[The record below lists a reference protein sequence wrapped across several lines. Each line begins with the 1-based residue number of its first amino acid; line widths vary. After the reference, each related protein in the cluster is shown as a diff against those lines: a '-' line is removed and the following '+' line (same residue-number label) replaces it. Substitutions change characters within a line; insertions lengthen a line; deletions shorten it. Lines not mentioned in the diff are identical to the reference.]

1 MKRGRPAHERKMTRK
16 PQHQFKT
23 PTVTSY
29 DLNEDSTFKP
39 NLNGHRVCESNSGVG
54 GSGTKRALNRDMEC
68 CTTKLLKAIKTKT
81 HTEQGFMGMTHALSA
96 CALVLALIAFAPL
109 FMEKVLGVWQ
119 ISFVALLCLALIGGA
134 LMPDLDNTNSSANS
148 ALGFVGDGIS
158 AVMRATAP
166 IVKNMVHTKYDKDLD
181 NPHRSFYHTGVSAI
195 LVGGLG
201 AGISAV
207 MRATAPIVKNMVHT
221 KYDKDLDNPHRSFY
235 HTGVSA
241 ILVGGLGAAACA
253 IPGMTGK
260 ICAMVLAFIGAHVAL
275 STLLK
280 GALKKAAGK
289 SNKIIGAL
297 LPLVFSLAVV
307 AALWFTLPK
316 TVPYWEIG
324 VAFGLGWLVHILGD
338 MCTTS
343 GVPILWPVP
352 IRGKMWYDV
361 RLLKIK
367 AGGAVENV
375 LFIPLFTIIIII
387 SVVVIC
393 TSHVYH

>member
-1 MKRGRPAHERKMTRK
+1 MKRGRPAHERKMTRN

-29 DLNEDSTFKP
+29 NLNEDSTFKP

-119 ISFVALLCLALIGGA
+119 ISFVTLLCLALIGGA

-201 AGISAV
+201 A
-207 MRATAPIVKNMVHT
+207 
-221 KYDKDLDNPHRSFY
+221 
-235 HTGVSA
+235 
-241 ILVGGLGAAACA
+241 AACA
-253 IPGMTGK
+253 ITGMTGK

-280 GALKKAAGK
+280 GSLKKAAGK

-393 TSHVYH
+393 TSHIYH

>member
-1 MKRGRPAHERKMTRK
+1 MKRGKPAHERRMIRK
-16 PQHQFKT
+16 PQFQLKKST
-23 PTVTSY
+23 YIPSY
-29 DLNEDSTFKP
+29 DLNDD
-39 NLNGHRVCESNSGVG
+39 LNRKSALNDHECESNIIGNEINHKEIP
-54 GSGTKRALNRDMEC
+54 THNMEC
-68 CTTKLLKAIKTKT
+68 CTTKFLRMVKAKT

-166 IVKNMVHTKYDKDLD
+166 IVKNML
-181 NPHRSFYHTGVSAI
+181 
-195 LVGGLG
+195 
-201 AGISAV
+201 
-207 MRATAPIVKNMVHT
+207 HT

-241 ILVGGLGAAACA
+241 ILVGGLGAAMCA

-280 GALKKAAGK
+280 GPLKKVAGK
-289 SNKIIGAL
+289 SNKIIGTL

-307 AALWFTLPK
+307 ATLWFTLPK

-375 LFIPLFTIIIII
+375 LFIPLFTIIIIV

-393 TSHVYH
+393 TSHIYH

>member
-1 MKRGRPAHERKMTRK
+1 MKRRRPAHERKMTRK

-23 PTVTSY
+23 PIVTSY

-39 NLNGHRVCESNSGVG
+39 NLNDHRVCESNSGAG

-201 AGISAV
+201 AS
-207 MRATAPIVKNMVHT
+207 
-221 KYDKDLDNPHRSFY
+221 
-235 HTGVSA
+235 
-241 ILVGGLGAAACA
+241 ACA
-253 IPGMTGK
+253 ITGMTGK

-280 GALKKAAGK
+280 GSLKKAAGK

-393 TSHVYH
+393 TSHIYH

>member
-1 MKRGRPAHERKMTRK
+1 MTRK

-23 PTVTSY
+23 PIVTSY

-39 NLNGHRVCESNSGVG
+39 NLNDHRVCESNSGAG

-201 AGISAV
+201 A
-207 MRATAPIVKNMVHT
+207 
-221 KYDKDLDNPHRSFY
+221 
-235 HTGVSA
+235 
-241 ILVGGLGAAACA
+241 AACA
-253 IPGMTGK
+253 ITGMTGK

-280 GALKKAAGK
+280 GSLKKAAGK

>member
-16 PQHQFKT
+16 SQHQFKT

-201 AGISAV
+201 A
-207 MRATAPIVKNMVHT
+207 
-221 KYDKDLDNPHRSFY
+221 
-235 HTGVSA
+235 
-241 ILVGGLGAAACA
+241 AACA
-253 IPGMTGK
+253 ITGMTGK

-280 GALKKAAGK
+280 GSLKKAAGK

-393 TSHVYH
+393 TSHIYH

>member
-54 GSGTKRALNRDMEC
+54 GSGTKRAMNRDMEC
-68 CTTKLLKAIKTKT
+68 CTTKLLKEIKTKT

-201 AGISAV
+201 A
-207 MRATAPIVKNMVHT
+207 
-221 KYDKDLDNPHRSFY
+221 
-235 HTGVSA
+235 
-241 ILVGGLGAAACA
+241 AACA
-253 IPGMTGK
+253 ITGMTGK

-280 GALKKAAGK
+280 GSLKKAAGK

-393 TSHVYH
+393 TSHIYH

>member
-16 PQHQFKT
+16 SQHQFKT
-23 PTVTSY
+23 QTVTSY

-54 GSGTKRALNRDMEC
+54 RSGTKRAMNRGMEC

-201 AGISAV
+201 A
-207 MRATAPIVKNMVHT
+207 
-221 KYDKDLDNPHRSFY
+221 
-235 HTGVSA
+235 
-241 ILVGGLGAAACA
+241 AACA
-253 IPGMTGK
+253 ITGMTGK

-280 GALKKAAGK
+280 GSLKKAAGK

-393 TSHVYH
+393 TSHIYH

>member
-1 MKRGRPAHERKMTRK
+1 MKRGGPAHERKMTRK

-23 PTVTSY
+23 KTVTSY
-29 DLNEDSTFKP
+29 DLNEDPTLKP
-39 NLNGHRVCESNSGVG
+39 DLNDHRVCESNSGVG
-54 GSGTKRALNRDMEC
+54 RSGTKRAMNRGMEC
-68 CTTKLLKAIKTKT
+68 CTTKLLRAIKTKT

-201 AGISAV
+201 AS
-207 MRATAPIVKNMVHT
+207 
-221 KYDKDLDNPHRSFY
+221 
-235 HTGVSA
+235 
-241 ILVGGLGAAACA
+241 ACA
-253 IPGMTGK
+253 ITGMTGK

-280 GALKKAAGK
+280 GSLKKAAGK

-393 TSHVYH
+393 TSHIYH

>member
-1 MKRGRPAHERKMTRK
+1 MTRK

-23 PTVTSY
+23 PTATSY

-39 NLNGHRVCESNSGVG
+39 NLNGHRVCESNSGVS
-54 GSGTKRALNRDMEC
+54 GSGTKRAMNRDMEC
-68 CTTKLLKAIKTKT
+68 CTTKLLKEIKTKT

-201 AGISAV
+201 A
-207 MRATAPIVKNMVHT
+207 
-221 KYDKDLDNPHRSFY
+221 
-235 HTGVSA
+235 
-241 ILVGGLGAAACA
+241 AACA
-253 IPGMTGK
+253 ITGMTGK

-280 GALKKAAGK
+280 GSLKKAAGK

-393 TSHVYH
+393 TSHIYH

>member
-16 PQHQFKT
+16 LQHQFKT

-29 DLNEDSTFKP
+29 DFNEGSTLKPDLND
-39 NLNGHRVCESNSGVG
+39 HRVCESNSGVG
-54 GSGTKRALNRDMEC
+54 RSGTKRAMNRGEC

-201 AGISAV
+201 AS
-207 MRATAPIVKNMVHT
+207 
-221 KYDKDLDNPHRSFY
+221 
-235 HTGVSA
+235 
-241 ILVGGLGAAACA
+241 ACA
-253 IPGMTGK
+253 ITGMTGK

-280 GALKKAAGK
+280 GSLKKAAGK

-343 GVPILWPVP
+343 GVPLLWPVP

-393 TSHVYH
+393 TSHIYH

>member
-16 PQHQFKT
+16 QQHQFKT
-23 PTVTSY
+23 KTVTSY
-29 DLNEDSTFKP
+29 DLNEGPTLKP
-39 NLNGHRVCESNSGVG
+39 DLNDHRVCESNSGVG
-54 GSGTKRALNRDMEC
+54 RSGTQRAMNRGMEC
-68 CTTKLLKAIKTKT
+68 CTTKLLRAIKTKT

-158 AVMRATAP
+158 AVMR
-166 IVKNMVHTKYDKDLD
+166 V
-181 NPHRSFYHTGVSAI
+181 
-195 LVGGLG
+195 
-201 AGISAV
+201 
-207 MRATAPIVKNMVHT
+207 TAPIVKNMVHT

-253 IPGMTGK
+253 ITGMTGK

-280 GALKKAAGK
+280 GSLKKAAGK

-393 TSHVYH
+393 TSHIYH

>member
-1 MKRGRPAHERKMTRK
+1 MAGRSPHERKKERRHV
-16 PQHQFKT
+16 PHEKT
-23 PTVTSY
+23 VPADKTHDGVRSPAWTPCAA
-29 DLNEDSTFKP
+29 DGRGD
-39 NLNGHRVCESNSGVG
+39 GRRVLGVDAVQRSSVVGSRPSGR
-54 GSGTKRALNRDMEC
+54 TETC
-68 CTTKLLKAIKTKT
+68 CTTRVMEAMRLKS

-109 FMEKVLGVWQ
+109 FMERVLGVWQ
-119 ISFVALLCLALIGGA
+119 ISFVALLCLALVGGA

-166 IVKNMVHTKYDKDLD
+166 MVKNMVHTKYDKDLD
-181 NPHRSFYHTGVSAI
+181 NPHRSFYHTGA
-195 LVGGLG
+195 
-201 AGISAV
+201 
-207 MRATAPIVKNMVHT
+207 
-221 KYDKDLDNPHRSFY
+221 
-235 HTGVSA
+235 SA

-253 IPGMTGK
+253 IPGITGK
-260 ICAMVLAFIGAHVAL
+260 ICAMVLAFVGAHVAL

-280 GALKKAAGK
+280 SSLKKAAGK
-289 SNKIIGAL
+289 SGKLLGAL
-297 LPLVFSLAVV
+297 MPLAFSIAVV

-324 VAFGLGWLVHILGD
+324 VAFGVGWLVHILGD

-367 AGGAVENV
+367 AGGVVENV
-375 LFIPLFTIIIII
+375 LFIPLFTIIIIV

>member
-16 PQHQFKT
+16 PQYQFKT
-23 PTVTSY
+23 TTMTSY
-29 DLNEDSTFKP
+29 DLNEDPILKP
-39 NLNGHRVCESNSGVG
+39 NLNDHRVCESNSGVG

-148 ALGFVGDGIS
+148 ALGFVGD
-158 AVMRATAP
+158 
-166 IVKNMVHTKYDKDLD
+166 
-181 NPHRSFYHTGVSAI
+181 
-195 LVGGLG
+195 
-201 AGISAV
+201 GISAV

-387 SVVVIC
+387 SVVVIF

>member
-16 PQHQFKT
+16 SQHQFKT

-54 GSGTKRALNRDMEC
+54 GSGTKRALNRDMGC

-201 AGISAV
+201 A
-207 MRATAPIVKNMVHT
+207 
-221 KYDKDLDNPHRSFY
+221 
-235 HTGVSA
+235 
-241 ILVGGLGAAACA
+241 AACA
-253 IPGMTGK
+253 ITGMTGK

-280 GALKKAAGK
+280 GSLKKAAGK

-375 LFIPLFTIIIII
+375 LFIPLFMIIIII

-393 TSHVYH
+393 TSHIYH